1 MAGVE
6 GFRLL
11 LTVPLH
17 GDADNGA
24 VEDKKEEER
33 DCDEAN
39 VTVHECTQCRFEDER
54 RQRQKRW
61 MPPASNLS
69 KYLLQSSNNITNR
82 QLSLCPPTPV
92 QICTNLCARHCPP
105 PPAQSFQRSL
115 PHPRRPQQAERIQPT
130 FEQKRRGLF
139 LRTVTTRFCLP
150 QAVSPVLVHLPSVFS
165 RPTPTSSE
173 H

>member
-1 MAGVE
+1 MDGVE

-11 LTVPLH
+11 LTISLS
-17 GDADNGA
+17 GEADSDL
-24 VEDKKEEER
+24 VEDENGEEENF
-33 DCDEAN
+33 DG
-39 VTVHECTQCRFEDER
+39 VVGQECSQCRFEDER
-54 RQRQKRW
+54 RERQKRW
-61 MPPASNLS
+61 MPPSSNLS

-92 QICTNLCARHCPP
+92 PTCTNLCARHCPP

-165 RPTPTSSE
+165 RPSPNSSE
-173 H
+173 P